1 MKRVAEWE
9 RVETEELADYDVFRV
24 VRHRARSPRTDEVR
38 EFHVLVVPKCVTVIP
53 FTSDGRVVMVEQYRH
68 AIKAVSLEFPA
79 GVVEDGEGPA
89 AAGVRELEEETGWRA
104 GSAELL
110 GSFDADPAIQSNAVS
125 VVVAR
130 GCTRDGERDQ
140 DDGED
145 VAVRI
150 VSAAEIDELIRSGAL
165 RAAPALSAWAL
176 YERSGR
182 SPGPGR

>member
-1 MKRVAEWE
+1 MKRVEEWK
-9 RVETEELADYDVFRV
+9 RIETAELADYDVFRV

-38 EFHVLVVPKCVTVIP
+38 EFHVLEVPRCVTVIP
-53 FTSDGRVVMVEQYRH
+53 FTSDGRVVLVEQYRH
-68 AIKAVSLEFPA
+68 AVKAVSLEFPA

-104 GSAELL
+104 GSAEVLC
-110 GSFDADPAIQSNAVS
+110 SFDADPAIQSNSVS

-130 GCTRDGERDQ
+130 DCRRDGERDQ

-150 VSAAEIDELIRSGAL
+150 VDAGEIDDLIRSGEL
-165 RAAPALSAWAL
+165 RAASALSAWAL
-176 YERSGR
+176 YERFGR
-182 SPGPGR
+182 SPGPDR